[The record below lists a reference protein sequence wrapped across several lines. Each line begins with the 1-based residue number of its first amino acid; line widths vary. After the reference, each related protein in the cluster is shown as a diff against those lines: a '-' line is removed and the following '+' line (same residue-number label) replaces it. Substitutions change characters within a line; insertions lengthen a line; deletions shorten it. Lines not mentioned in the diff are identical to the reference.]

1 MSTEETVPMMASKPT
16 HNAWATASAAR
27 VIAVDVL
34 RGLTIMLMI
43 LVNNAGDGEH
53 AYWPL
58 KHAQWNGWTPTDM
71 VFPTFLFLMGTSMIF
86 SFRSRLARG
95 GDASSVVP
103 HILRRFAILFL
114 LGLLVNTFPLFH
126 MDTLRIFGV
135 LQRFALCYLVV
146 SFLMLW
152 NGKPSVRI
160 SGTILVLATY
170 WILMRFVPVPG
181 VGLPVRDIPLLDP
194 NQNLAAWLDRLI
206 LPAKR
211 LYEGVRDPEGLLST
225 LPSLATTMLGTLTGE
240 WLLSNRPKTQKA
252 LGMLSASV
260 LFALLAELWNPW
272 FPINKKLWTS
282 SYVLLAAGWSLIFLA
297 LCYWAVEMKGWKK
310 GWTYPA
316 LVFGSNSIVAYVFS
330 ELLSPLVWFPFTL
343 SGRQTSIGRLTI
355 SALAGLHASAGFTS
369 LLYSLLFVFV
379 CFLPVLVLYHR
390 KIFVRV

>member
-1 MSTEETVPMMASKPT
+1 MTTAKVSPMAAQTVQNPAT
-16 HNAWATASAAR
+16 TASSGR
-27 VIAVDVL
+27 VISVDVL

-43 LVNNAGDGEH
+43 LVNNSGEG

-58 KHAQWNGWTPTDM
+58 HHAQWNGWTPTDM

-86 SFRSRLARG
+86 SDRSRLAKG
-95 GDASSVVP
+95 LSKASAVP
-103 HILRRFAILFL
+103 HIIRRSVILFL

-135 LQRFALCYLVV
+135 LQRFAICYFVI

-152 NGKPSVRI
+152 NPKPRVRI
-160 SGTILVLATY
+160 VATVLVLAAY

-181 VGLPVRDIPLLDP
+181 AGMPVRDIPLLDP
-194 NQNLAAWLDRLI
+194 NQNLAAWLDRFL

-240 WLLSNRPKTQKA
+240 WLLSDRTKPQKA
-252 LGMLSASV
+252 LGLLYAGV
-260 LFALLAELWNPW
+260 TCALLGELWNPW

-282 SYVLLAAGWSLIFLA
+282 SYVLLAAGWSLLFLA
-297 LCYWAVEMKGWKK
+297 LCYWAIEIKGWKK
-310 GWTYPA
+310 GWTFPA

-330 ELLSPLVWFPFTL
+330 ELLAPLVWFPFIG
-343 SGRQTSIGRLTI
+343 SGNQGSVAKLTN
-355 SALAGLHASAGFTS
+355 SALHGLPVSLAFAT
-369 LLYSLLFVFV
+369 LLYSLLYVFV
-379 CFLPVLVLYHR
+379 CFWPVYFLYRR